1 MLLEEQQSQA
11 IGGITGADVVI
22 CLQVISRLVSTG
34 NIQDAELAAVGTARN
49 NLVKKLEDATGVNF
63 DQVRA
68 QQQQAAREAQAAR
81 QQAAQEAQA
90 TQAAPVVN
98 TPEVVVNPEV
108 VDDAPDMVA
117 DDTAPEQAAG

>member
-1 MLLEEQQSQA
+1 MLSEEQQAQA
-11 IGGITGADVVI
+11 IGGLTGADVVI

-49 NLVKKLEDATGVNF
+49 NLVSKLEDATGINF

-81 QQAAQEAQA
+81 QQAAQEAAQA
-90 TQAAPVVN
+90 AQEAAAEAAPVAA
-98 TPEVVVNPEV
+98 EE
-108 VDDAPDMVA
+108 VA
-117 DDTAPEQAAG
+117 DDAAPEAEAV

>member
-1 MLLEEQQSQA
+1 MLSEEQQSQA
-11 IGGITGADVVI
+11 IGGLTGADVVI

-49 NLVKKLEDATGVNF
+49 NLVSKLEDATGINF

-81 QQAAQEAQA
+81 QQAAQEAAQA
-90 TQAAPVVN
+90 SQEAAASEAAPVA
-98 TPEVVVNPEV
+98 EE
-108 VDDAPDMVA
+108 VA
-117 DDTAPEQAAG
+117 DDAAPEAEAV